1 MSVYRDV
8 YEALAAHQ
16 DGINPYRKL
25 GPEVRLM
32 KLSEEVGEVMQ
43 AYIGVVGA
51 NKRKGVY
58 ADGGHVAKE
67 LADVVITA
75 MIAMHDWTD
84 SPERFLKGHLQAL
97 MQRISEEGS

>member
-16 DGINPYRKL
+16 DTIRVDHP

-32 KLSEEVGEVMQ
+32 KLSEEVGEAMS

-51 NKRKGVY
+51 NKRKGFY

-67 LADVVITA
+67 LCDIVITA
-75 MIAMHDWTD
+75 MVALHDWTD
-84 SPERFLKGHLQAL
+84 DPERFLEEHLRKL
-97 MQRISEEGS
+97 KERISEEGS

>member
-1 MSVYRDV
+1 M
-8 YEALAAHQ
+8 
-16 DGINPYRKL
+16 
-25 GPEVRLM
+25 
-32 KLSEEVGEVMQ
+32 
-43 AYIGVVGA
+43 
-51 NKRKGVY
+51 
-58 ADGGHVAKE
+58 AKE